1 MLSHPDANYKQTLV
15 ELGIYAI
22 EHDEWELVLA
32 ITHLIRRRWM
42 HE

>member
-1 MLSHPDANYKQTLV
+1 MLSHPAANCKEALV

-22 EHDEWELVLA
+22 EHDQWLMVLS